1 MESLRLADD
10 EPLRVVIAEGQ
21 GLVRAA
27 FRVLLEQKGMVV
39 TAEAATAG
47 EAVRAA
53 RATAPDVVL
62 MDLDLPRPAAWRRRE
77 GSSRRCRMG
86 RPAW

>member
-27 FRVLLEQKGMVV
+27 FRVLLEQKGMIV
-39 TAEAATAG
+39 TAEAP
-47 EAVRAA
+47 A
-53 RATAPDVVL
+53 R
-62 MDLDLPRPAAWRRRE
+62 
-77 GSSRRCRMG
+77 
-86 RPAW
+86 